1 MDSET
6 RMIDGYIGEIV
17 SKRFLEFGYSLERD
31 SSIIPKDNSTLFI
44 CSGMQQFRDR
54 FMKKDC
60 SRSSSLQSC
69 IRTNDLDL
77 VGDGSHLTYFEML
90 GNFSFGGNDYEES
103 VELWHLIVN
112 DLKID
117 ITSIHCHPDRKDLA
131 AMWQKRGYQ
140 IVYNSD
146 CTWSDGDI
154 TGECCE
160 MFCGDL
166 EIGNL
171 VNPMIHSTDVGFG
184 WERLHQVVEKK
195 SRIDQTSLF
204 IDHHP
209 IVADHCRALTMMY
222 CCGIY
227 PSNKKRGYV
236 CRRLVRRMLPFLNGD
251 ENFSFNSWIKQE
263 QEGREKNL
271 RLGRHKWNK
280 YKHKSQ
286 EWWWETFGILPEEL
300 QTLSESI

>member
-1 MDSET
+1 
-6 RMIDGYIGEIV
+6 MIDGYIGEIV
-17 SKRFLEFGYSLERD
+17 SRRFLEFGYSLHRD

-54 FMKKDC
+54 FVGEDC
-60 SRSSSLQSC
+60 GKGSSLQSC
-69 IRTNDLDL
+69 IRTKDLEL

-90 GNFSFGGNDYEES
+90 GNFSFGRNDYEES
-103 VELWHLIVN
+103 VELWHLIIN

-117 ITSIHCHPDRKDLA
+117 ITSIHCHPDRQDLA
-131 AMWQKRGYQ
+131 IMWQKRGYVV
-140 IVYNSD
+140 VYNPD
-146 CTWSDGDI
+146 CIWSDGDI
-154 TGECCE
+154 KGECCE

-171 VNPMIHSTDVGFG
+171 VNPVGHSTDVGFG

-195 SRIDQTSLF
+195 SRIDKTSLF

-209 IVADHCRALTMMY
+209 IVADHSRALTMMY
-222 CCGIY
+222 CCDIY
-227 PSNKKRGYV
+227 PSNKRRGYV
-236 CRRLVRRMLPFLNGD
+236 CRRLIRRMLPFLRGD
-251 ENFSFNSWIKQE
+251 ENFIFNEWIKRE
-263 QEGREKNL
+263 KDCREKNL

-286 EWWWETFGILPEEL
+286 EWWWETFGILPEEF
-300 QTLSESI
+300 QTLSKTEEK